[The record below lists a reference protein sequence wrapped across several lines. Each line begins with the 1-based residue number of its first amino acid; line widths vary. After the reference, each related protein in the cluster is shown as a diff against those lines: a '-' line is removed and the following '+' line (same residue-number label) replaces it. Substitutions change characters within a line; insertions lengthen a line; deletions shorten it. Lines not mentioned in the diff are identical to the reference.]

1 MKKISRRTR
10 RARRSRIRRRSLK
23 FGEFEELEKFEDLK
37 ELSHAKYTEEL
48 KEKIAFVKDKIKVGQ
63 KDVLFIIDMQYDF
76 VDQPFTEFNGEEERI
91 IYAEGGAFSAPQSS
105 DIVPKIVELVPKFKN
120 KNSLIIATKDY
131 HPEGH
136 CSFKEEKREG
146 YPPHCV
152 VGTKGAKIVKPIWK
166 AIRSLGNAYIAFKG
180 FHPKYDSYSALE
192 YDKTTATPT
201 VRCEANDDTS
211 WTGSFVVKTTDNQY
225 RKLRFGA
232 DVPYIKDYDR
242 SDDYSKQYNPP
253 EDEFKELVRACTD
266 MSDGE
271 YLSKSNCKLQ
281 HVEEL
286 LNSKKIE
293 PSSKIFVCGLVGD
306 ICVLDTAINLRKN
319 GYDNVYIIFDL
330 TRMVYIPGPG
340 YIMPPEKYA
349 KLLKDFGIKI
359 IESENII
366 K

>member
-1 MKKISRRTR
+1 
-10 RARRSRIRRRSLK
+10 LK
-23 FGEFEELEKFEDLK
+23 FGKFEDLK
-37 ELSHAKYTEEL
+37 EPSHAKYTEEL
-48 KEKIAFVKDKIKVGQ
+48 KKYINFVTDEDKIIVGQ

-76 VDQPFTEFNGEEERI
+76 VDQPFTEFNDGKERI
-91 IYAEGGAFSAPQSS
+91 IYEKGGAFSAPESS
-105 DIVPKIVELVPKFKN
+105 VIVPKIAELVPKF

-131 HPEGH
+131 HPEDH
-136 CSFKEEKREG
+136 CSFKEG
-146 YPPHCV
+146 NPPYPHHCV

-166 AIRSLGNAYIAFKG
+166 AIRSLANAYIAFKG
-180 FHPKYDSYSALE
+180 FHPEYDSYSALE
-192 YDKTTATPT
+192 YKTTTTPT
-201 VRCEANDDTS
+201 VRCKDGDDTS

-232 DVPYIKDYDR
+232 AVPYIQDYDR
-242 SDDYSKQYNPP
+242 SDSYNTYISYSKQYNPP
-253 EDEFKELVRACTD
+253 EDEFKKIVENCTD

-306 ICVLDTAINLRKN
+306 ICVLDTAINLIKN

-330 TRMVYIPGPG
+330 TRMVYIPGLG
-340 YIMPPEKYA
+340 YIKSPTEYA

-359 IESENII
+359 IESKNI